1 MKKGFTLVEL
11 LAVIVIL
18 AIISLIAV
26 PVVLGI
32 IEDSKKNTTLSSA
45 EFYLDAVELS
55 IVKSIQKGKKIE
67 TGLYNIMSD
76 GNIFLEE
83 YKLENEAYVCL
94 DNDENDDNNIL
105 IVEIKG
111 DVPTSGVIAI
121 ENGNIVKE
129 LNKDGTTTKTELN
142 IGDNTI
148 AYNTSTKKLEVTNG

>member
-26 PVVLGI
+26 PVVLNI
-32 IEDSKKNTTLSSA
+32 IEDSKKNTTLNSA

-55 IVKSIQKGKKIE
+55 IVKSIQKGQKIE
-67 TGLYNIMSD
+67 TGFYNIMSD
-76 GNIFLEE
+76 GNICLEE
-83 YKLENEAYVCL
+83 YKFENEAYVCL
-94 DNDENDDNNIL
+94 DNDENDENNIL
-105 IVEIKG
+105 VVEIKG

-121 ENGNIVKE
+121 EKGNIVKE

-142 IGDNTI
+142 IGDYTI
-148 AYNTSTKKLEVTNG
+148 GYNTSTKKLEVTNG

>member
-67 TGLYNIMSD
+67 TGFYNIMSD
-76 GNIFLEE
+76 GNICLEE
-83 YKLENEAYVCL
+83 YKFENEAYVCL
-94 DNDENDDNNIL
+94 DNDENAENNIL

-111 DVPTSGVIAI
+111 DVPTSGVIAL

-142 IGDNTI
+142 IGDYTI
-148 AYNTSTKKLEVTNG
+148 AYNTSTKKLEVTSG